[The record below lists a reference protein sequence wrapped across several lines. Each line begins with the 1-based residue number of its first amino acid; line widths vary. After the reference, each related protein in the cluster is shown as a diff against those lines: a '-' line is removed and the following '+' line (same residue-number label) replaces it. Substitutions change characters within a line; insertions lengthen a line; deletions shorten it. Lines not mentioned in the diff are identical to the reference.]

1 MELSIYGKDIAVTE
15 AIKNYVG
22 SKLGRV
28 EKFYDGIIRLDVYLS
43 AKKVKRGNYVKVDA
57 LAYLEG
63 STIKST
69 KEDSDLYAAIDVISD
84 TMERQLTKKKEK
96 IIKATHNK
104 DKVTKY
110 LRYYTDE
117 NLEGLTEGR
126 ESKNVVKVLLPPKP
140 MEVDEAILQLDALD
154 KVFYAFINIRT
165 GKMNVVYKRKD
176 DDYGLIEQY
185 MWDNKTN
192 IQKKRLVDRPTLF
205 LNLKR

>member
-15 AIKNYVG
+15 AIRNYVEL
-22 SKLGRV
+22 KLGRV

-43 AKKVKRGNYVKVDA
+43 AKKIKRGNYVKVDA

-104 DKVTKY
+104 DKITKY
-110 LRYYTDE
+110 LRYYTEE
-117 NLEGLTEGR
+117 NLDGIAEEH
-126 ESKNVVKVLLPPKP
+126 ESKNVVRVLLPPKP

-154 KVFYAFINIRT
+154 KVFYVFKNIRT

-176 DDYGLIEQY
+176 DDYGLIES
-185 MWDNKTN
+185 
-192 IQKKRLVDRPTLF
+192 
-205 LNLKR
+205 

>member
-1 MELSIYGKDIAVTE
+1 MVYNNINGRGHYSKSKRGGFMELSIYGKDIAVTE
-15 AIKNYVG
+15 AIRNYVEL
-22 SKLGRV
+22 KLGRV

-43 AKKVKRGNYVKVDA
+43 AKKIKRGNYVKVDA

-104 DKVTKY
+104 DKITKY
-110 LRYYTDE
+110 LRYYTEE
-117 NLEGLTEGR
+117 NLDGIAEEH
-126 ESKNVVKVLLPPKP
+126 ESKNVVRVLLPPKP

-154 KVFYAFINIRT
+154 KVFYVFKNIRT

-176 DDYGLIEQY
+176 DDYGLIES
-185 MWDNKTN
+185 
-192 IQKKRLVDRPTLF
+192 
-205 LNLKR
+205 